1 MKTLVIAFHLLLCA
15 TSLRAATMDQ
25 IAEAYVKLVLAVGQH
40 DPDYVDA
47 YYGPPEWREAVEKEK
62 KPLAS
67 VAAEAT
73 SLIGELDT
81 INISKST
88 DEMLKLRREYL
99 SRQLSSLVARVEILQ
114 GKKFT
119 FDQES
124 KLLYDAVAPTYSAD
138 HFKTILKELDPLLP
152 GEGSLQQRYEKFRTG
167 FIIPTVRLDMVFK
180 AAIEECR
187 RRTKEHLDL
196 PANESFTIEYVKDKP
211 WGGYNWYKGNSRSLI
226 QVNTDLPSYID
237 RAIDLAA
244 HEGYPGHHVYNSL
257 LEDRLVKKRG
267 WMEFTVYALFSPQ
280 SLIAE
285 GSANYGV
292 HVVMTDQEKAMF
304 ERKVLFPLAGLD
316 TGQTETYNKVT
327 RLVKELS
334 YAGDEAARGYLDGVM
349 SREKALQWLEE
360 YELMTPERAQKR
372 LDFMERY
379 RTYVINY
386 NLGEDLVKKYI
397 ESRSRTVEQRWKV
410 FEKLLSSPRLPS
422 GLSGHK

>member
-1 MKTLVIAFHLLLCA
+1 
-15 TSLRAATMDQ
+15 
-25 IAEAYVKLVLAVGQH
+25 
-40 DPDYVDA
+40 
-47 YYGPPEWREAVEKEK
+47 
-62 KPLAS
+62 
-67 VAAEAT
+67 
-73 SLIGELDT
+73 LDT

-167 FIIPTVRLDMVFK
+167 FIIPTARLDMVFK

-334 YAGDEAARGYLDGVM
+334 YAGNEAARGYLDGVM